1 MAIHIKTATG
11 KEYECADVT
20 AGNLYPVLHI
30 HTNALTGAE
39 AYTIFSD
46 PAETETLEE
55 IKDIVIV
62 ETDEAGEERKTAAQ
76 RHRVYE
82 GFTQLYSV
90 GPSPLIP
97 GCLLIWLTRPAVPT
111 TYTESEAE

>member
-1 MAIHIKTATG
+1 MAIYIKTATG
-11 KEYECADVT
+11 KEYECEAVT
-20 AGNLYPVLHI
+20 AGTLYPVLHI

-39 AYTIFSD
+39 AYTVFSD
-46 PAETETLEE
+46 PNETSVLEE
-55 IKDIVIV
+55 IKDVVIV
-62 ETDEAGEERKTAAQ
+62 ETDENGEEQKVEAQ
-76 RHRVYE
+76 RHRYYE

-97 GCLLIWLTRPAVPT
+97 GCLLVWLTRPAVPT